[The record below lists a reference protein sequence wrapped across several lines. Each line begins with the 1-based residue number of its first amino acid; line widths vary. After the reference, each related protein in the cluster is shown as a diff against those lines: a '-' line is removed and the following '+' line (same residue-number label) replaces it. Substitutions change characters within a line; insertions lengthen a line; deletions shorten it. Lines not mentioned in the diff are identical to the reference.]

1 MPHKSRH
8 VYDFICQ
15 KKEEETRRELFFFY
29 FFALDLFSSP
39 NQEHVKLTIIFTNI
53 TETLAFGEKEDKSFL
68 SNLIK
73 VSILLELK
81 RKGLVHLST
90 NGSQKVP

>member
-1 MPHKSRH
+1 MILYVKR
-8 VYDFICQ
+8 
-15 KKEEETRRELFFFY
+15 KREKPGENFFFY

-73 VSILLELK
+73 VSILLESK
-81 RKGLVHLST
+81 RKGLVHLS
-90 NGSQKVP
+90 QKVP

>member
-1 MPHKSRH
+1 MK
-8 VYDFICQ
+8 Q
-15 KKEEETRRELFFFY
+15 NFFF
-29 FFALDLFSSP
+29 FLLFCAGLFSSP

-81 RKGLVHLST
+81 GKGLVHLS
-90 NGSQKVP
+90 QKVP